1 MRQMDIRTDG
11 AYVERWRETV
21 VAAIEATRPADEVW
35 SATASE
41 VATGI
46 LQIDFA
52 RDIEVS
58 RSITLAVAADPIGH
72 TLLYRMSCYL
82 LRTHW
87 PGALGVH

>member
-1 MRQMDIRTDG
+1 MEIRTDG
-11 AYVERWRETV
+11 AHVERWRETV
-21 VAAIEATRPADEVW
+21 VAAIEATRPAGEVW

-41 VATGI
+41 VVANV

-52 RDIEVS
+52 RDVDVA
-58 RSITLAVAADPIGH
+58 RSITLALPRSPASQ

-87 PGALGVH
+87 PGGLEVH